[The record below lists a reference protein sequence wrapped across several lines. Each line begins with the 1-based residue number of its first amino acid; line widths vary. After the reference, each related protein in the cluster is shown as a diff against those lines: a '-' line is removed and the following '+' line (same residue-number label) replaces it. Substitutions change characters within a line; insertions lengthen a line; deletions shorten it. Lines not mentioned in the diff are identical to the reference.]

1 MSSKSVIITEAVNS
15 LDLLTSIKL
24 LAGLLNLS
32 TCLIDFVAVVNPVA
46 VDINSGGEVMDFTAM
61 LRGTDSTL
69 EISKSSITV
78 PLEKRNIRD

>member
-1 MSSKSVIITEAVNS
+1 MISKSVIVTEAVNS

-32 TCLIDFVAVVNPVA
+32 TSLIDLMAVINPVA

-69 EISKSSITV
+69 EISKSSVTV
-78 PLEKRNIRD
+78 PLEKCNIRD